1 MKNIDVV
8 ARAEMSRLKV
18 EIHRLK
24 TALFMSVGALD
35 VAFKSTE
42 RVIERLSSPPHQIS
56 PEQGKEEVE
65 AVRQARAQILNM
77 RNLLR

>member
-1 MKNIDVV
+1 MTNIDVV

-18 EIHRLK
+18 QIHQLK
-24 TALFMSVGALD
+24 TALSMTVNALD

-42 RVIERLSSPPHQIS
+42 RIIERLADRPHQIS
-56 PEQGKEEVE
+56 PQQGKEEIE

-77 RNLLR
+77 RGLLK

>member
-1 MKNIDVV
+1 MANIDVV

-24 TALFMSVGALD
+24 TALTMSINALD

-42 RVIERLSSPPHQIS
+42 RVLERLSNPPHRMSAQ
-56 PEQGKEEVE
+56 QGKEEIE
-65 AVRQARAQILNM
+65 ALRQARAQILDM
-77 RNLLR
+77 RGLVK